1 MLLRAWAAKTI
12 LAKGACMHIITI
24 GSHYER
30 NNAYQEVHI
39 MLLAQV
45 ALYPIEAENAD
56 QVINASL
63 GELNDNNA
71 VNFAVGPVNTE
82 MQGEAEEIF
91 SALQRLFERA
101 CRDGTGEVSMVATIT
116 NARR

>member
-1 MLLRAWAAKTI
+1 
-12 LAKGACMHIITI
+12 MHIITI

>member
-1 MLLRAWAAKTI
+1 VLL
-12 LAKGACMHIITI
+12 LQC
-24 GSHYER
+24 
-30 NNAYQEVHI
+30 VCL
-39 MLLAQV
+39 LLAQV

-63 GELNDNNA
+63 GELNDSNA
-71 VNFAVGPVNTE
+71 VDFAVGPVNTE